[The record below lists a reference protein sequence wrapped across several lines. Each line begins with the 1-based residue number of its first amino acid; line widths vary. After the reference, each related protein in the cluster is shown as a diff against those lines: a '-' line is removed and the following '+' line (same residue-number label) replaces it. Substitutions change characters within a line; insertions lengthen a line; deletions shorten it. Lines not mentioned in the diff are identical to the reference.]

1 MMHLEDLR
9 KILLSERE
17 SGKLVSIPQNTYISV
32 QEEIRAIQKE
42 VYAKEDPFSEESR
55 ILIEREAS
63 IRETSEEIF
72 SLRSGKIVAI
82 AQSAATGAYIR
93 KNDLIYLLPPE
104 REMFEKISA
113 AIRDARNWLLKKD
126 TKAYSVSPSGDS
138 SSPITGIQSPE
149 TPDVIPIPVPVDAG
163 DDGFGDLSDRGLYEQ
178 FHVAGEEDPEEEDTI
193 HKYALVRVLK
203 DVERFTGVDT
213 FTYDIFAGDIIT
225 LPARNAEILQD
236 LNVVLN
242 INHG

>member
-93 KNDLIYLLPPE
+93 KSDLMYLLPPE
-104 REMFEKISA
+104 REMFDKISA

-126 TKAYSVSPSGDS
+126 TKTYSVSPPGDSS

-149 TPDVIPIPVPVDAG
+149 MPDVIPVPVPVNAG
-163 DDGFGDLSDRGLYEQ
+163 DDGSEDLPDRELYPVQ
-178 FHVAGEEDPEEEDTI
+178 VVGEEDQEEEDTI

-213 FTYDIFAGDIIT
+213 FPYDIFAGDIIT

-236 LNVVLN
+236 LKVVLN
-242 INHG
+242 INRG